1 MEGRPQWDGR
11 FKRAGGFD
19 QNLGGSGGTMNYRVT
34 CGIPEHYLGVKMDTK
49 NIDNVRCAEFSW
61 KSEDGSGSGGD
72 IGVPGPFGGG
82 SSGGGFPGGRG

>member
-1 MEGRPQWDGR
+1 
-11 FKRAGGFD
+11 
-19 QNLGGSGGTMNYRVT
+19 MNYGVT

-72 IGVPGPFGGG
+72 IGVPGPANPFGGS
-82 SSGGGFPGGRG
+82 SSGGGFPGESG